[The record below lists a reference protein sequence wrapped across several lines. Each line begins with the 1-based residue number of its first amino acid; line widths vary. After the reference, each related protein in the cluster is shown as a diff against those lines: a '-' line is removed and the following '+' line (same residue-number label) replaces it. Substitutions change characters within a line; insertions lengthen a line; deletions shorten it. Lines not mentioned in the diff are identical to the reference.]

1 MRYSLLTPTILR
13 ESLVRLCASI
23 DAQTSND
30 WEHVVVVDTPLVNDV
45 LSRISHPRR
54 VVLRC
59 DHQHGDWGH
68 HCRHNVWPTLTG
80 DYVWCLDDDN
90 YVADENVLRDLEVVT
105 GPWAIFP
112 ILRYGERFFN
122 DPPGLRRTDTGS
134 FIVRREL
141 GPWPDLPN
149 YETDGIFVES
159 LLANHPYQLL
169 SDLRPL
175 MVMLNSGGP

>member
-80 DYVWCLDDDN
+80 D
-90 YVADENVLRDLEVVT
+90 A
-105 GPWAIFP
+105 
-112 ILRYGERFFN
+112 
-122 DPPGLRRTDTGS
+122 GS
-134 FIVRREL
+134 GTVGVSSMTPASFSSAA
-141 GPWPDLPN
+141 P
-149 YETDGIFVES
+149 
-159 LLANHPYQLL
+159 AA
-169 SDLRPL
+169 
-175 MVMLNSGGP
+175 